1 MTQGTHRMEQLREHA
16 RLMDNGVGA
25 SVPTCESERLE
36 WCHPSLCFFIVIVL
50 YACSCTCM
58 NCMTYI
64 YNVSDLCMVSLI
76 RHWYLF
82 FAVITCGHLDPPHNG
97 RVSTNAGTFG
107 DVARYF
113 CNEGYVFVPTET
125 CQADGQWS
133 WTVPTC
139 ESE

>member
-1 MTQGTHRMEQLREHA
+1 MGVYQLVKVRDLNRA
-16 RLMDNGVGA
+16 TLN
-25 SVPTCESERLE
+25 
-36 WCHPSLCFFIVIVL
+36 LCFFMVIVL

-64 YNVSDLCMVSLI
+64 YVYNVSDLCIVSLI
-76 RHWYLF
+76 RNWYLF
-82 FAVITCGHLDPPHNG
+82 SAVITCGHLDPPHNG
-97 RVSTNAGTFG
+97 RVSTSAGTFG

-113 CNEGYVFVPTET
+113 CNEGYVFVPTGT